1 MNNNHV
7 YDMLVVGGG
16 PGGYTA
22 ALYAARAGLD
32 TIVLEKLS
40 AGGQMALTEQ
50 IDNYPGF
57 ENGIDGFSLAEKM
70 QKQAERF
77 GARSEYAE
85 VLRMDL
91 TAVPKLV
98 ETSEGIFRGKT
109 VVLATGADPRTLGV
123 AGETELLGRG
133 VAYCAACD
141 GMFYKDKTVVVVGG
155 GPGGYTAALYAA
167 RAGLDTVVL
176 EKLSAGGQMAL
187 TEQIDNYPGFEDGI
201 DGFSLAEKM
210 QKQAERFGA
219 RSEYAEVLRMDLT
232 AVPKLVET
240 SEGIFLGKTVVLA
253 TGANPRTLGVARE
266 SELVGRGVAYCAACD
281 GMFYK
286 GKTVVVV
293 GGGNSAAA
301 DALLLSRVAKK
312 VILVHRRDTLRATKI
327 YHEPLAQAENVEF
340 RWNSVVSALLSGDR
354 LTGVRLR
361 DTVTGEESVVDC
373 DGVFVSV
380 GRQPATALAVGQL
393 ELDGGGYIV
402 AGETTE
408 TSIPGVYAV
417 GDVRTKPLRQV
428 VTAVADGAVAVHMA
442 EKYIAENR

>member
-123 AGETELLGRG
+123 AGE
-133 VAYCAACD
+133 A
-141 GMFYKDKTVVVVGG
+141 
-155 GPGGYTAALYAA
+155 
-167 RAGLDTVVL
+167 
-176 EKLSAGGQMAL
+176 
-187 TEQIDNYPGFEDGI
+187 
-201 DGFSLAEKM
+201 
-210 QKQAERFGA
+210 
-219 RSEYAEVLRMDLT
+219 
-232 AVPKLVET
+232 
-240 SEGIFLGKTVVLA
+240 
-253 TGANPRTLGVARE
+253 
-266 SELVGRGVAYCAACD
+266 ELVGRGGVAYRAACD

-286 GKTVVVV
+286 GKN
-293 GGGNSAAA
+293 GGRGGRRKSRRGGRPPSAAW
-301 DALLLSRVAKK
+301 RKK
-312 VILVHRRDTLRATKI
+312 VIPVHCRDPAGHQDLSRATGTGRKCGI
-327 YHEPLAQAENVEF
+327 PLKQHRFRAAFRGQA
-340 RWNSVVSALLSGDR
+340 DR
-354 LTGVRLR
+354 RP
-361 DTVTGEESVVDC
+361 
-373 DGVFVSV
+373 
-380 GRQPATALAVGQL
+380 PAGHR
-393 ELDGGGYIV
+393 Y
-402 AGETTE
+402 
-408 TSIPGVYAV
+408 
-417 GDVRTKPLRQV
+417 R
-428 VTAVADGAVAVHMA
+428 
-442 EKYIAENR
+442 

>member
-7 YDMLVVGGG
+7 YDMIVVGGG

-98 ETSEGIFRGKT
+98 ETSEGIFRGKPWCWPPVRNPERWAWPESRNWWAGAWLT
-109 VVLATGADPRTLGV
+109 APPATGCFTRAKRWSWWAAAIPPRQMPSFSAAWRKSDPRPPQRHP
-123 AGETELLGRG
+123 AGH
-133 VAYCAACD
+133 
-141 GMFYKDKTVVVVGG
+141 
-155 GPGGYTAALYAA
+155 
-167 RAGLDTVVL
+167 
-176 EKLSAGGQMAL
+176 Q
-187 TEQIDNYPGFEDGI
+187 
-201 DGFSLAEKM
+201 
-210 QKQAERFGA
+210 
-219 RSEYAEVLRMDLT
+219 DL
-232 AVPKLVET
+232 
-240 SEGIFLGKTVVLA
+240 
-253 TGANPRTLGVARE
+253 
-266 SELVGRGVAYCAACD
+266 
-281 GMFYK
+281 
-286 GKTVVVV
+286 
-293 GGGNSAAA
+293 
-301 DALLLSRVAKK
+301 
-312 VILVHRRDTLRATKI
+312 LRAAGTGRKRGI
-327 YHEPLAQAENVEF
+327 PLEQHRFRAAFRGQA
-340 RWNSVVSALLSGDR
+340 DR
-354 LTGVRLR
+354 RPPA

-393 ELDGGGYIV
+393 ALDGGGYIV